1 MTTNTRNTS
10 SLAKSPTP
18 KHKSPPAAA
27 SFMTTLDQS
36 PVKELLLRLHA
47 EAKQNDSALDAE
59 EHALAAANGGV
70 IDPASLDSIHD
81 RTFMAVAPEVGRL
94 IYLLV
99 RCRRPEMVVE
109 FGASFGI
116 SAIHIAAALRDNGCG
131 RMITTE
137 LSATKASRTAQHL
150 AEARLSDLVEIRQ
163 GDAFETLAGMEK
175 IDLILLD
182 GWKPLYL
189 PMLKRLEPV
198 LSPNCLII
206 ADDVIKL
213 AHEMRPYLDY
223 VRDPA
228 NGYVSSEIPLDDGLE
243 LSIR

>member
-1 MTTNTRNTS
+1 M
-10 SLAKSPTP
+10 
-18 KHKSPPAAA
+18 
-27 SFMTTLDQS
+27 LDQS
-36 PVKELLLRLHA
+36 PVKEVLSRLYAEAKENDAALHA
-47 EAKQNDSALDAE
+47 EEQ
-59 EHALAAANGGV
+59 ALAAANGGV
-70 IDPASLDSIHD
+70 IDQKSLDSIHD
-81 RTFMAVAPEVGRL
+81 RTFMAIAPEVGRL

-99 RCRRPEMVVE
+99 RSRRPALVVE

-116 SAIHIAAALRDNGCG
+116 SAIHVAAALRDNGIG

-137 LSATKASRTAQHL
+137 LCTAKASRTAQHL
-150 AEARLSDLVEIRQ
+150 AEAGLDDLVEIRE
-163 GDAFETLAGMEK
+163 GDAFKTLADMET
-175 IDLILLD
+175 IDLVLLD

-189 PMLKRLEPV
+189 PMLKQLEPV

-206 ADDVIKL
+206 ADDVTKL

-223 VRDPA
+223 VRDSA